1 MNKNANI
8 RIVCPECG
16 NDTEFLEVA
25 DNVVITTCYT
35 QNDDCSFTQDGDES
49 QVLGEIKL
57 FCAECSADLSEFHQH
72 FLDMLF

>member
-25 DNVVITTCYT
+25 DNVVITTCYK

>member
-1 MNKNANI
+1 MNANI
-8 RIVCPECG
+8 RLVCPECG

-25 DNVVITTCYT
+25 DDVVITTRYL

-49 QVLGEIKL
+49 QVMGEIKL